1 MGKVGL
7 PASQCIFT
15 CRLKDSFGF
24 DYFRMAIATLRMT
37 IAIALILGLISA
49 VLYVTTQNMH
59 VSGQTNEPSENNQQ
73 RCVNPTACIPSS
85 TSSPNIRSVFL
96 FVYLKEGGI
105 AGISERSSYDSFT
118 KQLVFLDG
126 MGETEQAQIVRI
138 TPETEN
144 NLKNMIRSSE
154 LQRIQSNYPPTPG
167 SADYF
172 TYTLFV
178 ILDGRIH
185 TVTWTDTSPNAP
197 EELFEI
203 AQLIESLRSTTN
215 GPAS

>member
-1 MGKVGL
+1 M
-7 PASQCIFT
+7 
-15 CRLKDSFGF
+15 
-24 DYFRMAIATLRMT
+24 ATLRLT

-59 VSGQTNEPSENNQQ
+59 VSGQTNEPSENNPQG
-73 RCVNPTACIPSS
+73 CVNPRSCVPST

-118 KQLVFLDG
+118 KQLVFIDG
-126 MGETEQAQIVRI
+126 LCETEQAQIVRI

-144 NLKNMIRSSE
+144 NLKNMIRSSN

-167 SADYF
+167 SADLYLHPIRNIGREN
-172 TYTLFV
+172 TCCN
-178 ILDGRIH
+178 LDRY
-185 TVTWTDTSPNAP
+185 
-197 EELFEI
+197 I
-203 AQLIESLRSTTN
+203 A
-215 GPAS
+215 